1 MWEDP
6 IVKEVREIRRQNM
19 AECGND
25 RREYA
30 RRLRE
35 SQKRHGDRLV
45 RREPQRVPAP
55 DEK

>member
-6 IVKEVREIRRQNM
+6 IVKEVRGIRRRVM

-25 RREYA
+25 VRKHE
-30 RRLRE
+30 RRLLE

-45 RREPQRVPAP
+45 RPEPQRVPAP
-55 DEK
+55 DKK